1 MDDFDSKLKM
11 FNVFLRTE
19 KNLSDN
25 SVISYNS
32 DITKFFSFLK
42 EKTSVKNIDS
52 VSEDNVRKYITY
64 LRKTLSKTENYF
76 SEKSINRYLSSLK
89 SFFKFLDSEKLVET
103 NVTENIESSRVSRTL
118 PECLSYD
125 EIDKLLS
132 QPDTAQKLELRDKAL
147 MELMYAAGLRVSEVL
162 NLEASNV
169 YFNEGYVRIFGKGSK
184 ERIVPVNETA
194 LRWINEYINI
204 CRNVIKK
211 EKSGGILFLN
221 HRGGKMSRMAIWDI
235 IKKYTLRAGINK
247 QVHPH
252 TLRHSFATHLLEGG
266 ADIRIIQELLG
277 HSDISTT
284 QIYTHVEKEYLLEV
298 HKTFHP
304 RA

>member
-52 VSEDNVRKYITY
+52 VSEDIVRKYITY

-103 NVTENIESSRVSRTL
+103 NVTENVESSRVSRTL

-132 QPDTAQKLELRDKAL
+132 QPYTTQKLELRDKAL

-162 NLEASNV
+162 NLEVSNV

-184 ERIVPVNETA
+184 ERIVPANETA

-221 HRGGKMSRMAIWDI
+221 HRGGKMSRMAVWDI

-284 QIYTHVEKEYLLEV
+284 QIYTHIEKEYLLEV

>member
-11 FNVFLRTE
+11 FNIFLRTE

-25 SVISYNS
+25 SVVSYNS

-42 EKTSVKNIDS
+42 ENTSVRNVES
-52 VSEDNVRKYITY
+52 VTDETVRKYITY
-64 LRKTLSKTENYF
+64 LRKSFSRTEDYF

-89 SFFKFLDSEKLVET
+89 SFFKFLESEKLTGT
-103 NVTENIESSRVSRTL
+103 NPLENIESSRVSRTL

-132 QPDTAQKLELRDKAL
+132 QPDTKQKLELRDRAL

-162 NLEASNV
+162 NLEVSNV
-169 YFNEGYVRIFGKGSK
+169 YFSEGYIRILGKGSK

-194 LRWINEYINI
+194 LRWINEYIKI

-211 EKSGGILFLN
+211 ENSGSILFLN
-221 HRGGKMSRMAIWDI
+221 SRGGKLSRMAIWDI
-235 IKKYTLRAGINK
+235 IKKYSLRAGIDK
-247 QVHPH
+247 HIHPH

-284 QIYTHVEKEYLLEV
+284 QIYTHIEKEYLIEI

>member
-11 FNVFLRTE
+11 FNLFLRTE

-52 VSEDNVRKYITY
+52 VSEDNVRIYITY

-89 SFFKFLDSEKLVET
+89 SFFKFLESEKLVET
-103 NVTENIESSRVSRTL
+103 NVTENVELARVSRTL

-132 QPDTAQKLELRDKAL
+132 QPDTTQKLELRDKAL

-162 NLEASNV
+162 NLEVSNV

-204 CRNVIKK
+204 CRNIIKN

-221 HRGGKMSRMAIWDI
+221 HRGRKMSRMAVWDI
-235 IKKYTLRAGINK
+235 IKKYTLRSGIEK
-247 QVHPH
+247 SVHPH

-284 QIYTHVEKEYLLEV
+284 QIYTHVEKEYLIEV

>member
-1 MDDFDSKLKM
+1 MDDLDSKLNM
-11 FNVFLRTE
+11 YNVFLKTE

-25 SVISYNS
+25 SIVSYNS
-32 DITKFFSFLK
+32 DIIKFFNYLREKSSVRSVEEVSVDIIQKFIGFLK
-42 EKTSVKNIDS
+42 KSVNKD
-52 VSEDNVRKYITY
+52 E
-64 LRKTLSKTENYF
+64 EYF
-76 SEKSINRYLSSLK
+76 SEKSVNRYISSLR
-89 SFFKFLDSEKLVET
+89 SFFKFLESEKHIEANPV
-103 NVTENIESSRVSRTL
+103 ENIDSLRLSRTL
-118 PECLSYD
+118 PECLTYG
-125 EIDKLLS
+125 EIDMLLS
-132 QPDTAQKLELRDKAL
+132 KPDTNNKLELRDKAL

-162 NLEASNV
+162 NLEVSNV
-169 YFNEGYVRIFGKGSK
+169 YFNEGYIRIFGKGSK

-194 LRWINEYINI
+194 LRWLNEYINN
-204 CRNVIKK
+204 CRNIVKK

-221 HRGGKMSRMAIWDI
+221 HRGGKMSRMAVWDI
-235 IKKYTLRAGINK
+235 IKKYTLRADIDK

-284 QIYTHVEKEYLLEV
+284 QIYTHVEKEYLIEV